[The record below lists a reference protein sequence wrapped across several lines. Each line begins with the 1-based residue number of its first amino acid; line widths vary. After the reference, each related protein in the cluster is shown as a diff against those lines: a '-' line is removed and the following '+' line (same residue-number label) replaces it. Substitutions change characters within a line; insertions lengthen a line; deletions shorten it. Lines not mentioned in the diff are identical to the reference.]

1 MARVVENTSMSLLGI
16 IAPDKI
22 SISGYFGKIEENTVY
37 RVTEIFGI
45 KVIYLL
51 LPLETVDRLLVIGP
65 FVGEQYS
72 KQEIPDML
80 EKYGIDP
87 AYHRTYREFLTSL
100 PVIGDDSYFYQVLST
115 FAERIWGQG
124 SYTTVVTDRSDRAK
138 DSLLTEVSRDA
149 DADGILAEMRIMEE
163 RYKFENELI
172 SAVEEGRYGKL
183 ETFMTGFREASF
195 EKRVADPLRNMKNY
209 GIITNTLLRKGAE
222 RGGVHPLDI
231 DRLSSAYAIKIEQC
245 PSESECLELF
255 KEMLRGYCRLVNKHK
270 GARLSPI
277 VQKAVAIIDSDISRE
292 LSLSAIADATNIS
305 PGYLCSIFKRDMGKT
320 VTEYITERRM
330 KHAEYLL
337 SSTHLQIQTVA
348 LYTGIMDVQYFS
360 KLFKKHSGFT
370 PKEYRDRNRR
380 N

>member
-100 PVIGDDSYFYQVLST
+100 PVIGDDSYFYQMLST

>member
-1 MARVVENTSMSLLGI
+1 M
-16 IAPDKI
+16 
-22 SISGYFGKIEENTVY
+22 
-37 RVTEIFGI
+37 
-45 KVIYLL
+45 
-51 LPLETVDRLLVIGP
+51 
-65 FVGEQYS
+65 
-72 KQEIPDML
+72 
-80 EKYGIDP
+80 
-87 AYHRTYREFLTSL
+87 
-100 PVIGDDSYFYQVLST
+100 LST

-149 DADGILAEMRIMEE
+149 DADGILAEMRIIEE

-183 ETFMTGFREASF
+183 ETFMAGFREASF